1 MISFEKFGFVVDC
14 FLCELFLYKM
24 KFLRFLLKFKC
35 PFNFDYNFGY
45 NINCP
50 GEGLGLWALP
60 VSLLQPRTLSLWRPA
75 SSASTSNIR
84 REGI

>member
-35 PFNFDYNFGY
+35 LFNFDYKY
-45 NINCP
+45 KYD
-50 GEGLGLWALP
+50 W
-60 VSLLQPRTLSLWRPA
+60 
-75 SSASTSNIR
+75 
-84 REGI
+84 